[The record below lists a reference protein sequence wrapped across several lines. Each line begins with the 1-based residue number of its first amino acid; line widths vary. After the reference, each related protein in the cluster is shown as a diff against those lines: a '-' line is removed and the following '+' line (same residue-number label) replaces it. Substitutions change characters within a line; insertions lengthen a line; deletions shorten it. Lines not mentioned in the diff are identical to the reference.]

1 MILKIKKIFNIL
13 IYTFALVG
21 FAFTCIYFA
30 VRFGFTNTSGVI
42 DEQRI
47 AFLEQ
52 GKNPTVPE
60 ILVIP
65 WRNTEEWSIIKNALI
80 RDKDIINKAAKDSG
94 VPARLIVAQLTVEQ
108 LRLFNSEREAYKTWF
123 QPLKI
128 LGSQTQFSWGVMG
141 IKEETAILTE
151 QHLKSTS
158 SPFYL
163 GTSYENLL
171 DFKTADIKNER
182 FTRMTDQHDHYY
194 SYLYAGLFLKQII
207 TQWKNAGF
215 DISNSPDI
223 ISTLYNLGY
232 NKSQPHANPQSG
244 GALITVGGT
253 NYSFGSLGAVFYY
266 SSELSDVFPL
276 PTR

>member
-30 VRFGFTNTSGVI
+30 VKFGFTNTSGVI

-52 GKNPTVPE
+52 GKDPIVPE
-60 ILVIP
+60 MLITP
-65 WRNTEEWSIIKNALI
+65 WRESEEWGIIKTALQ
-80 RDKDIINKAAKDSG
+80 RDKSVIEKAAHASG
-94 VPARLIVAQLTVEQ
+94 VPARMIVAQLVVEQ

-151 QHLKSTS
+151 QYLKGTT

-163 GTSYENLL
+163 GTSYENIL
-171 DFKTADIKNER
+171 DFKTTDIKNER

-207 TQWKNAGF
+207 TQWNNAGF
-215 DISNSPDI
+215 DISNSTDI
-223 ISTLYNLGY
+223 LATLYNLGY
-232 NKSQPHANPQSG
+232 SKSQPHANPQSG

-253 NYSFGSLGAVFYY
+253 NYSFGSLAAVFYY
-266 SSELSDVFPL
+266 STELSDVFPR
-276 PTR
+276 PTK